1 MLFTFCWFST
11 TRFFSLQ
18 EVLIGVISR
27 HHIVLEVND
36 DLMRVIVSTVIL
48 TLLLLFAILWGLS
61 RLLLS
66 LSIAV
71 DFIFKIVFK
80 LQVIFLVMVVL
91 LIKGSIKL
99 TSFQELDLN
108 VIVLKDVVVTQ
119 EVGYSLIVK

>member
-1 MLFTFCWFST
+1 MLFTFCWFSI

-80 LQVIFLVMVVL
+80 LQVMFLVMVVL